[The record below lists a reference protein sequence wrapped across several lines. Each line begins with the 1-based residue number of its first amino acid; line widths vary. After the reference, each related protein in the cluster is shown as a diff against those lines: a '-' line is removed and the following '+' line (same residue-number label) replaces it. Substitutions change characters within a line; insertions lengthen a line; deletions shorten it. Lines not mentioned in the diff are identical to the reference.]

1 MHDLVFIGFLG
12 ALFAMGLRRPFLLIL
27 AYVYIDVVSPQRLT
41 YYLLNSVPISLI
53 AVVMAVGGWAL
64 ADDKTGLRIA
74 PRQVLIV
81 VLMGYCGLT
90 TLAADF
96 PVDAADKW
104 EWVWKSLAFG
114 AFLPLTLRTRL
125 RIEALLLFMLLS
137 AGAIIIVGGIKTVV
151 TRGGGYGEL
160 DLMVNNN
167 SGMYEGSTISMAAVA
182 LIPLIWWLA
191 RHGTIFPPDRRVK
204 VFALALSF
212 ACILIPIGT
221 STRTGLVCVALLAVL
236 ELRTV
241 RRKLLYCVG
250 LATLAAAAVP
260 FLPSAFTERMNT
272 IKTYRADESASTR
285 LAVWRWT
292 IDYARQHP
300 FGGGF
305 YAFKGNHLRYELKAE
320 DGKGGTAA
328 APERIATD
336 QARAWHSAY
345 FEMLGEQGYP
355 GLVLWLAINI
365 AGLFRMEMLRRR
377 LRDPAAP
384 LGWAGSLA
392 GALQSAQLVYMLGA
406 SFVGIASN
414 PFFYML
420 IGTQIGLDSY
430 VARVRRQETG
440 TGIRRRAGASEPAL
454 LPA

>member
-1 MHDLVFIGFLG
+1 MHDLVFIVFLG

-27 AYVYIDVVSPQRLT
+27 AYVYIDIVSPQRLT
-41 YYLLNSVPISLI
+41 YYLLNTVPISLI

-64 ADDKTGLRIA
+64 ADDKTGLRVT

-81 VLMGYCGLT
+81 VLMVYCGLT
-90 TLAADF
+90 TLTADF
-96 PVDAADKW
+96 PVDAQDKW

-114 AFLPLTLRTRL
+114 AFLPFTLRTRL
-125 RIEALLLFMLLS
+125 RIEALLLFMILS

-151 TRGGGYGEL
+151 THGGGYGEL

-182 LIPLIWWLA
+182 LIPIIWWFVGW
-191 RHGTIFPPDRRVK
+191 GTVFPPDRRVK
-204 VFALALSF
+204 LFAIALTL

-221 STRTGLVCVALLAVL
+221 STRTGLVCVGLLAVL
-236 ELRTV
+236 QLRTV
-241 RRKLLYCVG
+241 KRKLLYCAG
-250 LATLAAAAVP
+250 LAMMTAAAVP
-260 FLPSAFTERMNT
+260 MLPSAFTERMST
-272 IKTYRADESASTR
+272 IKSYQADESASTR
-285 LAVWRWT
+285 IAVWGWT
-292 IDYARQHP
+292 WDYAKQHP

-305 YAFKGNHLRYELKAE
+305 YAFRGNHLRYELKAD

-328 APERIATD
+328 APERIAVD
-336 QARAWHSAY
+336 EARAWHSAY

-355 GLVLWLAINI
+355 GLALWLAINI
-365 AGLFRMEMLRRR
+365 AGLFRMEVLRRR

-384 LGWAGSLA
+384 LAWAGRLA
-392 GALQSAQLVYMLGA
+392 GALQSAQLVYLLGA

-420 IGTQIGLDSY
+420 IGTQIGLDTY
-430 VARVRRQETG
+430 AARARRAEQATGIVRRRPSMLEVT
-440 TGIRRRAGASEPAL
+440 PA
-454 LPA
+454 